1 MQIIFISLIVFLL
14 GLAMMIYGYRIFLV
28 LLPVFGFFAG
38 FWLGADITSLVL
50 GIGFLGTIAGWVA
63 GFVLGL
69 IFAFFSYMFFKFAI
83 GVQAMIITYGI
94 ITGLFGAF
102 LESGILSASIGV
114 ALALVVLFLTFAF
127 NLQKIVVIVITSI
140 VGSNAILLSGLLLF
154 GRVTL
159 QSLQA
164 SGTSI
169 IPIVRDSWLWLLV
182 WLVLAGAGVWGQV
195 RANRTYEFLPE
206 TYMEGWG

>member
-1 MQIIFISLIVFLL
+1 VQIIFISLIVFLL

-127 NLQKIVVIVITSI
+127 NLQKIIVIVITSI

-159 QSLQA
+159 QNLQA
-164 SGTSI
+164 SGSSI

>member
-1 MQIIFISLIVFLL
+1 VQIIFISLIVFLL

>member
-1 MQIIFISLIVFLL
+1 MQIILISLIVFLL
-14 GLAMMIYGYRIFLV
+14 GFAMTIYGYRIFLV

-38 FWLGADITSLVL
+38 FWLGADITSLFL
-50 GIGFLGTIAGWVA
+50 GNGFLGSIAGWVA

-83 GVQAMIITYGI
+83 GVQAMIITYSI

-102 LESGILSASIGV
+102 FEPGILSTSIGI
-114 ALALVVLFLTFAF
+114 AFALVVIILTFAL
-127 NLQKIVVIVITSI
+127 NLQRYVVIVITSI
-140 VGSNAILLSGLLLF
+140 VGSNAILLSALLLF

-159 QSLQA
+159 QELQS

-182 WLVLAGAGVWGQV
+182 WLVLTGIGVWSQV
-195 RANRTYEFLPE
+195 LTNRTYEFLPD
-206 TYMEGWG
+206 TYIEGWG